1 MRDLKWFRSLGKRDF
16 ANGAVLNDI
25 DEVFRYAAAKLEE
38 PAPSTTGNT
47 ANTAIGLLRAVVFHI
62 DEIKFGCLKGL
73 ESDIREW
80 AAQQQ

>member
-1 MRDLKWFRSLGKRDF
+1 LYKLCYVELLGAPPCAPK
-16 ANGAVLNDI
+16 
-25 DEVFRYAAAKLEE
+25 AAEA
-38 PAPSTTGNT
+38 APSTASNT
-47 ANTAIGLLRAVVFHI
+47 ANTAIGLLRAVAFHI